1 MIKSKQRFIWMVI
14 VPVTLVLAT
23 SGCATKKYVQ
33 TQVKPVNQKVS
44 QLETKTNEKV
54 AYLNNKM
61 DRDIS
66 QVNERISSTDQ
77 KVTEVANAAQQA
89 QGTASRAMDE
99 ATSASAKTEA
109 NSTAI
114 NALGAGVANA
124 LNFQLVEG
132 ADVTFAFDKSTLT
145 PAAKAAL
152 DQLAQKM
159 KSLPRS
165 VVELVGFTDPIGSKY
180 YNLALSRRRAEAVQ
194 RYLVMQGIA
203 PRDIKIVGLGKE
215 NAPEGLKG
223 DLKEIDPNASK
234 AEMHRL
240 ARRVHIRVFG
250 AGDIAQGTAGRS
262 QQ

>member
-23 SGCATKKYVQ
+23 SGCATKKYVR
-33 TQVKPVNQKVS
+33 TQVNPVSQKVS
-44 QLETKTNEKV
+44 QLEKTTNEKV

-99 ATSASAKTEA
+99 ATSNSAKIEA

-114 NALGAGVANA
+114 NALGTGVANA
-124 LNFQLVEG
+124 LNFQVVER

-159 KSLPRS
+159 KSLPRT

-194 RYLVMQGIA
+194 RYLVMQGVA

-215 NAPEGLKG
+215 NAPPSLEA
-223 DLKEIDPNASK
+223 DLKAIDPNPTT
-234 AEMHRL
+234 AELHRL

-250 AGDIAQGTAGRS
+250 AGDITQGTAGRS